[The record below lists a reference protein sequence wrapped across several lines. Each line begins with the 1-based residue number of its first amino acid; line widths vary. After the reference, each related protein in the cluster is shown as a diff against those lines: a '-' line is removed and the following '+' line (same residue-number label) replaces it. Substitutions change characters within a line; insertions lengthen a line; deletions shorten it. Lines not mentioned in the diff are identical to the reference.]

1 MLQLSANSIKSQVY
15 TEQRLFYNRGN
26 EGIMIQT
33 LTNKVAL
40 ITGGARGIG
49 KATALKLADSGC
61 DIAVV
66 YYNSS
71 DEAEQ
76 LVQAIQSKGRRAIA
90 LQANVAD
97 QQSVKD
103 MFNSF
108 REHFD
113 HLNFLIS
120 NAASG
125 VLKPAL
131 KMSTK
136 HWRWCME
143 TNALALNHLVS
154 AGLEL
159 MQPKGRVIALSS
171 LGAERAIPNYAFIG
185 ASKAALEALVRSLSI
200 ELAPYQITANTV
212 SAGVVDT
219 DALKYFPNREHLIE
233 EYNQRSLSDRALLPE
248 DVANAIY
255 LLCLPEAD
263 MINGHTLFVDAGYS
277 RVG

>member
-1 MLQLSANSIKSQVY
+1 MTMVFQ
-15 TEQRLFYNRGN
+15 
-26 EGIMIQT
+26 
-33 LTNKVAL
+33 NKVAL

-49 KATALKLADSGC
+49 KAAAIKLASAGC
-61 DIAVV
+61 DLAIV

-71 DEAEQ
+71 DEAQ
-76 LVQAIQSKGRRAIA
+76 ALVDEIQQMGRKAIA
-90 LQANVAD
+90 MQANVAD
-97 QQSVKD
+97 HQSVKE
-103 MFNSF
+103 MYKLF
-108 REHFD
+108 REQFQ
-113 HLNFLIS
+113 HLDFLIS

-154 AGLEL
+154 EGRDL
-159 MQPKGRVIALSS
+159 MPRGGRVIALSS

-185 ASKAALEALVRSLSI
+185 ASKAALEALVRSLAL
-200 ELAPYQITANTV
+200 EMAEFGVTVNTI

-219 DALKYFPNREHLIE
+219 DALKHFPNREQLLD
-233 EYNQRSLSDRALLPE
+233 EYQAHSLAARPLTPQ
-248 DVANAIY
+248 DVANSIY
-255 LLCLPEAD
+255 LLCLPEAE
-263 MINGHTLFVDAGYS
+263 MINAHTLFVDAGYS